1 MDQNVTNLIVPS
13 GTRVYKF
20 SVFQDRIPCQC
31 HHSIPFPS
39 FHPISFSALHRVP
52 TSDIYKHEHHQLNNL
67 VLPLQILNLKMSGAR
82 NTHWCYQ
89 CLEPVRLQGRN
100 PICPYC
106 SGGFV
111 QELNEDSGPFHGD
124 EASDYGF
131 LNPFPNPRNR
141 IMDTFAELIRQRMSE
156 RNPNFFEFF
165 NGVPMDSNASNILMG
180 TGLEDLIEQ
189 LISNNGR
196 QGPPPATQ
204 SAIDSLPVIR
214 ITNRHLQMESHCPI
228 CQDKFDL
235 GCEARMM
242 PCHHIYHSGCIVPWL
257 LEHNSCPVCRLE
269 LPAQGTDVISNS
281 SSSSRNTQ
289 DNDPS
294 DGRRNPLSFLWP
306 FH

>member
-1 MDQNVTNLIVPS
+1 
-13 GTRVYKF
+13 
-20 SVFQDRIPCQC
+20 
-31 HHSIPFPS
+31 
-39 FHPISFSALHRVP
+39 
-52 TSDIYKHEHHQLNNL
+52 
-67 VLPLQILNLKMSGAR
+67 MSGAR

-111 QELNEDSGPFHGD
+111 QELNEDFRPFHGH

-141 IMDTFAELIRQRMSE
+141 IMDSGFMDPFPNPRNRIMDAFAELIRQRVSE
-156 RNPNFFEFF
+156 RNPNLFEFF
-165 NGVPMDSNASNILMG
+165 NGVPVDPNANNILMG

-189 LISNNGR
+189 LIANNGR

-269 LPAQGTDVISNS
+269 LPPQGTGNISNNS
-281 SSSSRNTQ
+281 SNSRNTQ
-289 DNDPS
+289 DNDQS
-294 DGRRNPLSFLWP
+294 DGRMNPLSFLWP
-306 FH
+306 F